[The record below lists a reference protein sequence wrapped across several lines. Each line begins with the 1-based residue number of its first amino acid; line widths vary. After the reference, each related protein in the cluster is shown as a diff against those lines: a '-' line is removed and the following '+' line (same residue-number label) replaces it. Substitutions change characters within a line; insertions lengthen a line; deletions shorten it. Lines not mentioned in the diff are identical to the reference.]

1 MIIVVDINTMK
12 ALITK
17 VFRIFSENDRL
28 MMMFMCFK
36 SKLPHYLLL
45 LRYYSLVF
53 SSFLFSPES
62 SITSSRSAEHLGALL
77 QLVQE
82 VCLLLCGGQCSVNL
96 GPEYGMNAE
105 LVSSL

>member
-1 MIIVVDINTMK
+1 MIIVVDINKILMK
-12 ALITK
+12 VLITK
-17 VFRIFSENDRL
+17 GFRIFSENDRL

-62 SITSSRSAEHLGALL
+62 SITSS
-77 QLVQE
+77 
-82 VCLLLCGGQCSVNL
+82 
-96 GPEYGMNAE
+96 
-105 LVSSL
+105 